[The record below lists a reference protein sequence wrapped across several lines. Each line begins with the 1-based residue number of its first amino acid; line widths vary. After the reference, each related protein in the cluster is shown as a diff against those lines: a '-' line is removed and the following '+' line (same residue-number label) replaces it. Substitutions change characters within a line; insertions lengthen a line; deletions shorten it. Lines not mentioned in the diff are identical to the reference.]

1 MVDTTTPAP
10 TGQTPVLSGRVV
22 ALVRMAMARMGTA
35 PVPLPGELVG
45 DPRLPL
51 AIRAIVDAVISDEVD
66 PGSLMSLGSQL
77 DQGLTLVRGSPE
89 IAAAAWLGD
98 HAASLAAADPTLAAA
113 DSAPAADPTP
123 SEGT

>member
-1 MVDTTTPAP
+1 MSDDTTTPAP
-10 TGQTPVLSGRVV
+10 AGQMPVLSGTML

-51 AIRAIVDAVISDEVD
+51 AVRAVVDAVSSDEVD
-66 PGSLMSLGSQL
+66 VLTLTSLGSQL
-77 DQGLTLVRGSPE
+77 DQGLTLVPGSPE

-113 DSAPAADPTP
+113 DSPSTL